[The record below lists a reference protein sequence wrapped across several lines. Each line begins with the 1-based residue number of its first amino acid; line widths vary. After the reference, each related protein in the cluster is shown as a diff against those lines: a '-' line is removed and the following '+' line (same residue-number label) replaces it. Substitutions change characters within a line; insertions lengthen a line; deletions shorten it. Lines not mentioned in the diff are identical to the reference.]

1 MNGKRI
7 YSIAGGQCGRETLL
21 AILREHP
28 EIRFVSLVAIDL
40 AGNDTDERIPI
51 QTFIADID
59 AFLAGK
65 AVQTDG
71 SSVALASMTS
81 LDDAQVGLAPDLN
94 ATWFVDYNDEH
105 VDRETGL
112 PVGTLRIPSFLV
124 HRGERIDA
132 RSLLATTLT
141 YARTELL
148 KLLRDHAGS
157 PFLAHL
163 EPGRLADVDFTVGTE
178 LEFWVKTPTDTA
190 NIEELSAAQILQE
203 NYWQRTRGVAR
214 TALEQA
220 VMALE
225 AYGLKPEMGHKEVG
239 GVKAAI
245 GPGGELT
252 HVMEQMEIDWLYA
265 SALQAADNELLA
277 RILVKETFRA
287 NGLTVNFKAK
297 PIPGVAGSGE
307 HTHLGG
313 VGILPSGRQINL
325 FTPADM
331 HADYLSVVGYGALMG
346 LLRNYEVVGPFISA
360 SNDAFNRLKP
370 GFEAPVCIVAA
381 LGRDPA
387 TPSRNR
393 TVLAGLV
400 RDVENPKAT
409 RFELRS
415 PNPYTNTYL
424 AVAASILAMLD
435 GIRWAV
441 ESQTSPTA
449 LLAELSKKPGES
461 AAYLEKDRAY
471 RAEENVFENFS
482 QDERDHLFGVP
493 PANVWENMRN
503 LETFPDRVSVLTA
516 GETLT
521 HRVID
526 AFKGAATERWKR
538 ELLVRIVPEDLE
550 IIRSCQPS
558 DLTSARALDL
568 RRRIDALRRELADDE
583 DGKPSLCTQLTAA
596 LVENRLPEASRLQLI
611 VAGRMEQLRQLAEE
625 ERKLIF

>member
-71 SSVALASMTS
+71 SSVVLTGMTALN
-81 LDDAQVGLAPDLN
+81 DAQVDLAPDLT
-94 ATWFVDYNDEH
+94 ATWFVDYNEEH
-105 VDRETGL
+105 VDHETGL
-112 PVGTLRIPSFLV
+112 PVGTLRIPSFLIY
-124 HRGERIDA
+124 RGERIDS
-132 RSLLATTLT
+132 RSLLSAVLT
-141 YARTELL
+141 YAQKEILNLL
-148 KLLRDHAGS
+148 KGHVTS

-163 EPGRLADVDFTVGTE
+163 EPGRLAGIEFTVGTE
-178 LEFWVKTPTDTA
+178 LEFWVKTPTDRA
-190 NIEELSAAQILQE
+190 NVEELSAAQTLQE

-225 AYGLKPEMGHKEVG
+225 AYGLHPEMGHKEVG

-245 GPGGELT
+245 GAGGELT
-252 HVMEQMEIDWLYA
+252 HVMEQMEIDWRYA
-265 SALQAADNELLA
+265 PALQAADNELLA

-287 NGLTVNFKAK
+287 NGLMVNFKAK

-307 HTHLGG
+307 HTHLGAAG
-313 VGILPSGRQINL
+313 VLPSGRRINL
-325 FTPADM
+325 FAPADM
-331 HADYLSVVGYGALMG
+331 RTDFLSVIGYGALMG
-346 LLRNYEVVGPFISA
+346 LLRNYEVVNPFISA

-381 LGRDPA
+381 LGLDPA

-400 RDVENPKAT
+400 RDVDNPRAT
-409 RFELRS
+409 RFELRA

-424 AVAASILAMLD
+424 AVAASVLAMLD
-435 GIRWAV
+435 GMKWAV
-441 ESQTSPTA
+441 QSGTSPEA
-449 LLAELSKKPGES
+449 LLAEVSKRAGEP

-471 RAEENVFENFS
+471 RAEENVFENYS
-482 QDERDHLFGVP
+482 QEERDRLFGVP
-493 PANVWENMRN
+493 PATVWENMQN
-503 LETFPDRVSVLTA
+503 LTTFPERVRVLTA
-516 GETLT
+516 GNALT
-521 HRVID
+521 PHVID
-526 AFKGAATERWKR
+526 AFRTAATERWKY
-538 ELLVRIVPEDLE
+538 ELLVRIIPEDLDT
-550 IIRSCQPS
+550 IRACQP
-558 DLTSARALDL
+558 LDL
-568 RRRIDALRRELADDE
+568 VSTRAQDLWNRIDALRHELGDDTPE
-583 DGKPSLCTQLTAA
+583 HPSLCTRLTSA
-596 LVENRLPEASRLQLI
+596 LTSESLQEASQLQVVL
-611 VAGRMEQLRQLAEE
+611 ATQMERLRQLEE
-625 ERKLIF
+625 EYQKLVF